1 MFNGGGFLLDK
12 VTIMSRKKFLEWQ
25 PPVSIEQVVAIR
37 IGDRKPV
44 KDIAS
49 NRYTDTMSL
58 AFYDEWTF
66 ADEID
71 RSTPVGSN
79 RLTEKDKLIIDN
91 FIDKYVDKY
100 FVLHCE
106 QGISRSPAIGYYIL
120 KRLGYTEELNEK
132 KDSALYSPNIEVYG
146 LLIGKPYT
154 IETATELREE
164 INNLE

>member
-1 MFNGGGFLLDK
+1 MDK
-12 VTIMSRKKFLEWQ
+12 VTIMSRKKFLEWL
-25 PPVSIEQVVAIR
+25 PPVSKEQVVAIR
-37 IGDRKPV
+37 IGDRVPV
-44 KDIAS
+44 KDTAS
-49 NRYTDTMSL
+49 KFYTDTLSL

-71 RSTPVGSN
+71 RSTPAGSN
-79 RLTEKDKLIIDN
+79 RLIEKDKVNIDN
-91 FIDKYVDKY
+91 FIDKYADKY

-120 KRLGYTEELNEK
+120 KRLGYNKELNEK

-154 IETATELREE
+154 KETADELRIE
-164 INNLE
+164 INNPE